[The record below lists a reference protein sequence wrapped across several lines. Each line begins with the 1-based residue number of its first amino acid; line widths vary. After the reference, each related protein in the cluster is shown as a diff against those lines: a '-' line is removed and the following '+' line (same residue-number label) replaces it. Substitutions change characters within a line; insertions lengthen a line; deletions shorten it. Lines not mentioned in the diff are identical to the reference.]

1 MWSDFTY
8 LSGQTN
14 FIINHFR
21 ELAQKFTNN
30 FKLKK
35 NDLVV
40 DIGSND
46 GTFLNFFKK
55 KDESSRYRSCK
66 NLAKIANKKG
76 FLRFQ
81 VFLTLKM

>member
-1 MWSDFTY
+1 MPHKLMNITQKLLWSDFTY

-46 GTFLNFFKK
+46 EFLNFFKK

-66 NLAKIANKKG
+66 KSCKNS
-76 FLRFQ
+76 
-81 VFLTLKM
+81 

>member
-1 MWSDFTY
+1 MKLLTQNYCGVIS
-8 LSGQTN
+8 LISGQTN

-55 KDESSRYRSCK
+55 KR
-66 NLAKIANKKG
+66 
-76 FLRFQ
+76 
-81 VFLTLKM
+81 